1 MIVLQ
6 KKNNAGMASVMLV
19 VTVIVLVALFVMA
32 LYIFVI
38 KNSSTGLR
46 STPDTTNSSTGL
58 ETLREDES
66 TPKEINNDVIEELD
80 SMVLEVESDTTL
92 NVDFSDLTQ

>member
-1 MIVLQ
+1 
-6 KKNNAGMASVMLV
+6 MASVMLV